1 MEYNVPTDIS
11 YREGNT
17 SEFTWGY
24 GIDPQAPRVKGI
36 NLLLGSDDA
45 DSRAFLPLGV
55 SAMDVTTDF
64 LPSLYQHAI
73 ATLWVQ
79 DPCLMRISKVDFVMT
94 VRADW
99 SDAERHRE
107 F

>member
-36 NLLLGSDDA
+36 NLLLGTDDA
-45 DSRAFLPLGV
+45 DSRAFLPLGHLR
-55 SAMDVTTDF
+55 DNG
-64 LPSLYQHAI
+64 LPVELVPARHSYAVG
-73 ATLWVQ
+73 ARPV
-79 DPCLMRISKVDFVMT
+79 P
-94 VRADW
+94 
-99 SDAERHRE
+99 DAGIKSRFRHDCARRLVGC
-107 F
+107 